1 MTALWIVLGIFGVL
15 LLLLLWPISVTAEY
29 QNELSLKIRYLFF
42 TYRAPSSKPEK
53 EKQAARKEEKQPAEH
68 KKTKLQEILEQK
80 GLSGFLHMLK
90 EMAGIAAS
98 TAKKVASHLVF
109 TRFRLEIVVADED
122 AAQAAVQYG
131 YVCGGVSA
139 AMSVF
144 LHNCKCKRY
153 HVHIIPDF
161 DQKESSVVFSCKVKI
176 KPLFLG
182 ISGLHA
188 LVRLVR
194 IRMQNA
200 KEKTAVQQ
208 NVPAK

>member
-1 MTALWIVLGIFGVL
+1 MTALWIILGVFSVL
-15 LLLLLWPISVTAEY
+15 LLLLLCPISITAEY
-29 QNELSLKIRYLFF
+29 QNELSLRVHYLFF
-42 TYRAPSSKPEK
+42 TYRAPSSRPEE
-53 EKQAARKEEKQPAEH
+53 EKQAAQKEEKQPEEH

-80 GLSGFLHMLK
+80 GLPGFLHMLK

-98 TAKKVASHLVF
+98 AAKKVASHLVF
-109 TRFRLEIVVADED
+109 TRFRLELVVADED

-182 ISGLHA
+182 ISALHA

-194 IRMQNA
+194 MRMQDA
-200 KEKTAVQQ
+200 KEKAAVQQ

>member
-1 MTALWIVLGIFGVL
+1 MTALWIILGIFSVL
-15 LLLLLWPISVTAEY
+15 LLLLFCPISVTAEY

-53 EKQAARKEEKQPAEH
+53 EKQAATKEEKQPEEH

-98 TAKKVASHLVF
+98 TARKVASHLVF
-109 TRFRLEIVVADED
+109 TRFRLEIIVADED

-153 HVHIIPDF
+153 HIHITPDF
-161 DQKESSVVFSCKVKI
+161 DRKESSVVFSTKVKI

-194 IRMQNA
+194 IRMQAA
-200 KEKTAVQQ
+200 KETAAVQ
-208 NVPAK
+208 